1 MGSAGRGLN
10 AMSHAHITPE
20 KRQQIKEMLGQQLTT
35 RAIAKRLHC
44 SRSTITKIKAMTRIE
59 NNTVQVKR
67 QLQITL
73 DLQVKVTERP
83 DGYLVV
89 LDYGKPKDPEPF
101 NAMEFEAIEKVTRVV
116 DAALVRKGIRLNTKR
131 DFRYKNVQFPSQFFL
146 DKEPGKVGTTEA

>member
-1 MGSAGRGLN
+1 
-10 AMSHAHITPE
+10 
-20 KRQQIKEMLGQQLTT
+20 MLDQQLSA
-35 RAIAKRLHC
+35 RAIAHQLHC
-44 SRSTITKIKAMTRIE
+44 SRDTVGKIKAMTKNE
-59 NNTVQVKR
+59 NSIMRVKQEL
-67 QLQITL
+67 QLTL

-116 DAALVRKGIRLNTKR
+116 DAALVRKGIHLNTKR

-146 DKEPGKVGTTEA
+146 DKEPSKVGTTEA